1 MKAQDYRQMSAD
13 ELSDRLEELRRK
25 LFELKSQ
32 SVTETVENFKALRNS
47 RRDIARIITIMKEK
61 QE

>member
-13 ELSDRLEELRRK
+13 ELNDRLEELRRK

-32 SVTETVENFKALRNS
+32 SVTETVENSKALRNS

>member
-32 SVTETVENFKALRNS
+32 SVTETVENSKALRNS